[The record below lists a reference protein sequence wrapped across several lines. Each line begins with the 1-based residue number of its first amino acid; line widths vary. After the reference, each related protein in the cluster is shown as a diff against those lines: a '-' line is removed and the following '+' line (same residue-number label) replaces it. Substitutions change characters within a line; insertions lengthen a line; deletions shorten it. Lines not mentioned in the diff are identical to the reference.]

1 MQRVKFL
8 DYFEELEDPRSTIN
22 LHHQLNEI
30 LFLTLCAT
38 ISGAEGWNDIEL
50 FGQSKESL
58 LKEFFPYEYGIPSD
72 DTLRRF
78 FRALDPEKFQN
89 CFIEWMHSL
98 DINTEGKII
107 CLDGKTS
114 RRSYDND
121 KKALHTVS
129 AFAAETRLVLGQQK
143 TEEKSN
149 EITAIPE
156 LLDLL
161 DIEGSIITIDAM
173 GTQRNIAQK
182 ILEQGADY
190 ILALKGN
197 QGTLNE
203 DVRLFFEDSTFC
215 SQAESYEEVNGGH
228 DRIDSRKYTV
238 SDDVAWLQQ
247 SHNWP
252 GLQSIIRVE
261 SSTKKKGTK
270 SYETR
275 YYISSLSAN
284 AEKIAHAIRSH
295 WAIENS
301 LHWVLDVSF
310 DDDQSRIRKGF
321 APQNMMTIKHLALN
335 MLRTVQKK
343 RQSIKGLRKQAGWND
358 SVLKSLLYAATKV

>member
-1 MQRVKFL
+1 M
-8 DYFEELEDPRSTIN
+8 DYFVELEDPRVERSK
-22 LHHQLNEI
+22 LHSCEEI
-30 LFLTLCAT
+30 LLVSFCGVVCG
-38 ISGAEGWNDIEL
+38 SEGWNDIEL

-58 LKEFFPYEYGIPSD
+58 LKEFFPYKYGIPSD

-78 FRALDPEKFQN
+78 FRALDPEKFQS
-89 CFIEWMHSL
+89 CFIQWMQSL
-98 DINTEGKII
+98 NINTKGKVI

-114 RRSYDND
+114 RRSYDHD

-143 TEEKSN
+143 TDEKSN

-156 LLDLL
+156 LLELL
-161 DIEGSIITIDAM
+161 EIERSIVTIDAM
-173 GTQRNIAQK
+173 GTQKKIAQK
-182 ILEQGADY
+182 IQEQGADY

-203 DVRLFFEDSTFC
+203 DVRLFFEDTTLC
-215 SQAESYEEVNGGH
+215 SATSSSQDVSGGH
-228 DRIDSRKYTV
+228 ARIDSRKCTV
-238 SDDVAWLQQ
+238 SDDVAWLQE

-261 SSTKKKGTK
+261 SSTKKKGKT

-284 AEKIAHAIRSH
+284 AEKIAQAIRSH

-310 DDDQSRIRKGF
+310 DDDQSRIRNGF
-321 APQNMMTIKHLALN
+321 APQNMMTIKHIALN
-335 MLRTVQKK
+335 MLRTVQQK
-343 RQSIKGLRKQAGWND
+343 RQSIKGLRKKAGWND
-358 SVLKSLLYAATKV
+358 SVLKSVLYAFTKV